1 MSADVFVQAVPL
13 LSFCEVSPHSPLLP
27 EFDSSA
33 PRKLDQHAPPAL
45 QSFAQNSELAL
56 SADLERAE
64 AQRNYS
70 LRVALL
76 GNKAAL
82 RIEGIAKPGVGPRAW
97 RG

>member
-1 MSADVFVQAVPL
+1 MYLSKLSLCFPFVR
-13 LSFCEVSPHSPLLP
+13 FHRT
-27 EFDSSA
+27 A
-33 PRKLDQHAPPAL
+33 PCCWSLTPALHANWISTRHRAL